1 MPNVLQK
8 IVSICK
14 IDKIFYSTHS
24 DSIITLPFIITKQPG
39 HLGSKYKNFAILQ
52 NLLYYPNGWLLLHQK
67 TAAAKAHPEKE
78 SRRRQLCT
86 MASFFQENRSPSP
99 STPFLLLLPSA
110 TATASHPSSHSSEKS
125 QQLEDEDQGNA
136 RKGISVKV
144 ASTAFYSF
152 FYVAL
157 LSKTYK
163 RKCAFCSFAVQ
174 LQNMYAMTVDNE

>member
-14 IDKIFYSTHS
+14 IDKIFYSIHS

-52 NLLYYPNGWLLLHQK
+52 NLFNYPNGWLLLHQK

-86 MASFFQENRSPSP
+86 MASFFQENRSQPP
-99 STPFLLLLPSA
+99 ILLLLLVRLQP
-110 TATASHPSSHSSEKS
+110 
-125 QQLEDEDQGNA
+125 
-136 RKGISVKV
+136 
-144 ASTAFYSF
+144 F
-152 FYVAL
+152 FQPLLAAL
-157 LSKTYK
+157 LCAYSCEK
-163 RKCAFCSFAVQ
+163 RSFQ
-174 LQNMYAMTVDNE
+174 IKEMEKYR